1 MSLGETR
8 VADSHND
15 LLLAVLHQR
24 ERGHADPFGDYWL
37 PELRAGGVDLQF
49 LPIFTEDQH
58 VGEGALR
65 RALLLLEQAR
75 HLADVHAADVAIVET
90 RDELQQALAS
100 NRIALLLA
108 LEGSEPLGA
117 DLALLETFF
126 RLGVRCMSLTW
137 NRRTMM
143 ADGVGEAATGAG
155 LAALGIDAVA
165 EMERLGMV
173 VDVSHL
179 SAAGVRHVADIATR
193 PFVATHSSCHA
204 LCPHPRNLTD
214 GQMRQIAA
222 SGGVIGINAFGGF
235 LAHESPTVAD
245 YLSHISH
252 AIGVVG
258 DAAVGLGPDFI
269 DDLLHTIDP
278 ILGAGLV
285 DPDCLPLVDGMR
297 SPSDLGPL
305 VEVLSAK
312 LGPEI
317 AGHVAG
323 GNWID
328 FVLHSLPSR
337 QALEVAEN
345 RTAEAAC
352 V

>member
-1 MSLGETR
+1 MSLDGIR
-8 VADSHND
+8 VADAHND

-24 ERGHADPFGDYWL
+24 ERGRADPFGDYWL
-37 PELRAGGVDLQF
+37 PQLRSGGVDLQF

-75 HLADVHAADVAIVET
+75 HLAETHSADVAIVET
-90 RDELQQALAS
+90 RDELEAAMAS

-117 DLALLETFF
+117 DLDLLETFF
-126 RLGVRCMSLTW
+126 RLGVRCMSMTW

-155 LAALGIDAVA
+155 LTSLGREAVA
-165 EMERLGMV
+165 EMERLGII

-179 SAAGVRHVADIATR
+179 SAAGVSHVSRVATS

-204 LCPHPRNLTD
+204 LCGHPRNLTD
-214 GQMRQIAA
+214 DQMRQIAS
-222 SGGVIGINAFGGF
+222 SGGIVGINAFGGF
-235 LAHESPTVAD
+235 LADDEPDLAD
-245 YLSHISH
+245 CLAHISH

-258 DAAVGLGPDFI
+258 DTAVGLGPDFI

-278 ILGAGLV
+278 ILGAGLI
-285 DPDCLPLVDGMR
+285 DPDCLPLVDGLR
-297 SPSDLGPL
+297 SPADLASL
-305 VEVLSAK
+305 VDALVVE
-312 LGPEI
+312 LGPEV
-317 AGHVAG
+317 AGRVAG
-323 GNWID
+323 GNWIE
-328 FVLHSLPSR
+328 FVSANLPSR
-337 QALEVAEN
+337 RPDKVAEN
-345 RTAEAAC
+345 RAAGAAW

>member
-1 MSLGETR
+1 MSLGEIR
-8 VADSHND
+8 VADAHND

-58 VGEGALR
+58 VGEAALR
-65 RALLLLEQAR
+65 RALLLLEEAR
-75 HLADVHAADVAIVET
+75 HLARTHAADVAIVET
-90 RDELQQALAS
+90 REDLEQALAS

-117 DLALLETFF
+117 DLAVLETFY

-143 ADGVGEAATGAG
+143 ADGVGEAAASAG
-155 LAALGIDAVA
+155 LTMLGIEAVA

-193 PFVATHSSCHA
+193 PFVATHSSCDA

-214 GQMRQIAA
+214 AQMRQVAA

-235 LAHESPTVAD
+235 LSDDHPDLAD

-252 AIGVVG
+252 AISVAG
-258 DAAVGLGPDFI
+258 DTSVGLGPDFI
-269 DDLLHTIDP
+269 DDLLHTINP

-297 SPSDLGPL
+297 SPSDLAALAALLFATLGS
-305 VEVLSAK
+305 EVA
-312 LGPEI
+312 GRI
-317 AGHVAG
+317 AGE
-323 GNWID
+323 NWID
-328 FVLHSLPSR
+328 FVLDSLPSCR
-337 QALEVAEN
+337 GHDIAEN
-345 RTAEAAC
+345 RAAGAAC

>member
-1 MSLGETR
+1 MSLGEIR

-24 ERGHADPFGDYWL
+24 ERGRADPFGDYWL

-65 RALLLLEQAR
+65 RALLLLEEAR
-75 HLADVHAADVAIVET
+75 HLARVHAADVAIVET
-90 RDELQQALAS
+90 RDELTQALAS

-117 DLALLETFF
+117 DLALLETFY

-155 LAALGIDAVA
+155 LTVLGIDTVA
-165 EMERLGMV
+165 EMERLGIV

-179 SAAGVRHVADIATR
+179 SGAGVTHVADIATR

-204 LCPHPRNLTD
+204 LCRHPRNLTD
-214 GQMRQIAA
+214 SQMRQIAA

-235 LAHESPTVAD
+235 LSVDQPSLAD

-258 DAAVGLGPDFI
+258 NTAVGLGPDFI

-297 SPSDLGPL
+297 SPSDLATVADLL
-305 VEVLSAK
+305 VTE
-312 LGPEI
+312 LGSEMAGRI
-317 AGHVAG
+317 AGE
-323 GNWID
+323 NWIE
-328 FVLHSLPSR
+328 FVLDSLPSR
-337 QALEVAEN
+337 STHDVAEN
-345 RTAEAAC
+345 RAAEAAC